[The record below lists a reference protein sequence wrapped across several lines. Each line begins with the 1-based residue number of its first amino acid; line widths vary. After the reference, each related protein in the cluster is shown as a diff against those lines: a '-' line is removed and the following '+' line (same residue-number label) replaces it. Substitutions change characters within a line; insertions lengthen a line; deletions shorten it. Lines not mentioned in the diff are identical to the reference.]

1 MKKLF
6 NWMLMAALVVSFGT
20 TITACS
26 DDDDDEKKG
35 GNEELKAD
43 DPYEKNGEVASALFR
58 VVGNL
63 CGLDSLS
70 DNWKSATYE
79 PTKGKVLDA
88 SQPLVRSIAVAN
100 LAEAVSVFRSLTGE
114 NIADNAT
121 TATWSKDGVG
131 SLKFTATN
139 SSAETAVID
148 VNIKQMPKLSQLR
161 LVPASAMGENGSF
174 TGDPYYHIGDV
185 VKDGDGRHWI
195 CVRSAYSPAS
205 KEDTHWVSMQIL
217 TADSKSTKF
226 KTNVRTINAKTG
238 KNGLHKIQQKLGN
251 SEDTKHLK
259 YFAQLMYILNNPKQY
274 SNNNSKGMVMEDGLG
289 DLSVQA
295 HKNVYVENLAKYWKD
310 NNIWD
315 LVLPGTIEN
324 GKLTKGKVTKAYFND
339 VNDGITMLYY
349 GHDFSMMGMGNDC
362 TIYTCQQSGTC
373 LSTQTLGK
381 KTWTYNADENTKF
394 DCTEF
399 ALNGQAG
406 TNTNAGYTG
415 KAILIVQAS
424 GKQLNGGSDPG
435 PTKTIGKCTDVLVG
449 KDKNFNTEQQQE
461 DPQDPQPNVTPALS
475 KPQLGALVS
484 KNGVFYK
491 DLLSYEYYEGKNNK
505 PIGIVVY
512 MGDNK
517 RVEKGKN
524 FNGLIMTMDN
534 VYHAL
539 YKNDAYAYASS
550 DDACTSYCSTA
561 TAKFGNLALVLD
573 GIATTDR
580 LANANC
586 TAGHTHNAAKYAKDF
601 NAKLYIENNLDGN
614 KFSSTFLP
622 SAGQWI
628 LAMQGMGATWN
639 KNDGQFSKS
648 VSVYNFFNNSGVK
661 EYCPKGK
668 YLSATEKSFNLTY
681 GMLFATDGSDGYMNS
696 FKKSEECWVR
706 AFIAFKYDNGGTQD
720 PDALPS
726 EVMEQAS
733 KVGHVLAANGKFY
746 KNASDASSANTK
758 PVALVVYANSSGD
771 PVETGTAYEGLA
783 INLTD
788 VTGAWGDWKTEDAK
802 YYSTHTQDMSQ
813 IATFKD
819 GIAQTNKA
827 PEKSMAKKCS
837 TFDYKYNENFS
848 EDFSK
853 WFLPSAGQWILAAEG
868 LGNKWNGSSQFDK
881 DKSTVF
887 QSFQDAFTKAGLS
900 NYKLKENL
908 KYWTNTQNSEIYI
921 WTFSKNNGISS
932 ASLDEL
938 ANAARAFVAFKLNY

>member
-1 MKKLF
+1 M
-6 NWMLMAALVVSFGT
+6 
-20 TITACS
+20 
-26 DDDDDEKKG
+26 
-35 GNEELKAD
+35 
-43 DPYEKNGEVASALFR
+43 
-58 VVGNL
+58 
-63 CGLDSLS
+63 
-70 DNWKSATYE
+70 
-79 PTKGKVLDA
+79 
-88 SQPLVRSIAVAN
+88 
-100 LAEAVSVFRSLTGE
+100 
-114 NIADNAT
+114 
-121 TATWSKDGVG
+121 
-131 SLKFTATN
+131 
-139 SSAETAVID
+139 
-148 VNIKQMPKLSQLR
+148 
-161 LVPASAMGENGSF
+161 
-174 TGDPYYHIGDV
+174 
-185 VKDGDGRHWI
+185 
-195 CVRSAYSPAS
+195 RSAYSPAS
-205 KEDTHWVSMQIL
+205 KDETHWVSMQIL

-226 KTNVRTINAKTG
+226 KTNVRTLNAKAG

-435 PTKTIGKCTDVLVG
+435 PTKKIGKCTDVLVG

-475 KPQLGALVS
+475 KPQLGALVD
-484 KNGVFYK
+484 KNGKFWK
-491 DLLSYEYYEGKNNK
+491 DLKSYENEYGSAVANE

-512 MGDNK
+512 MGGNK

-524 FNGLIMTMDN
+524 YNGLIMAYRDS
-534 VYHAL
+534 YHNIVDRD
-539 YKNDAYAYASS
+539 YYEYAS
-550 DDACTSYCSTA
+550 DDDGRISYCSTA
-561 TAKFGNLALVLD
+561 TSKYTMLSRVLD
-573 GIATTDR
+573 GLANTER
-580 LANANC
+580 LVNANC
-586 TAGHTHNAAKYAKDF
+586 KAGHQHDAAKYALNHQQARYVHWGNDF
-601 NAKLYIENNLDGN
+601 SG
-614 KFSSTFLP
+614 FFLP

-628 LAMQGMGATWN
+628 LAMEGMGATWSN
-639 KNDGQFSKS
+639 NNGEFTKH
-648 VSVYNFFNNSGVK
+648 VSLADFFDKAGAK
-661 EYCPKGK
+661 KYCPKGD
-668 YLSATEKSFNLTY
+668 YVTSTE
-681 GMLFATDGSDGYMNS
+681 NS
-696 FKKSEECWVR
+696 FKMIYGMSIALDGSQADMELFKKSQECKVR
-706 AFIAFKYDNGGTQD
+706 PFIAFKYDDGGTQD
-720 PDALPS
+720 PDDVAT
-726 EVMEQAS
+726 EIMEQPS
-733 KVGHVLAANGKFY
+733 KPGYVLAANGKFY

-758 PVALVVYANSSGD
+758 PVALVVYAKSSGD
-771 PVETGTAYEGLA
+771 PVETGTAYHGLA
-783 INLTD
+783 INLTELK
-788 VTGAWGDWKTEDAK
+788 GAWGQWQTENAK
-802 YYSTHTQDMSQ
+802 YYSTHTKNMSE
-813 IATFKD
+813 IASYKD
-819 GIAQTNKA
+819 GIAQTDAA
-827 PEKSMAKKCS
+827 PNNSMAYKCRNNN
-837 TFDYKYNENFS
+837 YGYNENFP
-848 EDFSK
+848 EGFSK

-900 NYKLKENL
+900 DYKLTEDL

-921 WTFSKNNGISS
+921 WTFSKGNGISS
-932 ASLDEL
+932 INFDQDQR
-938 ANAARAFVAFKLNY
+938 ARAFVAFKLNY

>member
-63 CGLDSLS
+63 CGVDSLP

-88 SQPLVRSIAVAN
+88 SQPLVRSIAVAS
-100 LAEAVSVFRSLTGE
+100 LSEAVSVFRSLTGE
-114 NIADNAT
+114 NLADNAT
-121 TATWSKDGVG
+121 SASWNRDGIG

-139 SSAETAVID
+139 SSSETAVID

-185 VKDGDGRHWI
+185 VKDADGRHWI
-195 CVRSAYSPAS
+195 CVRSAYSFAG
-205 KEDTHWVSMQIL
+205 KEETHWVSMQIL

-226 KTNVRTINAKTG
+226 KTNVRTINAKAN

-259 YFAQLMYILNNPKQY
+259 YFAQLMYILNNPSEY
-274 SNNNSKGMVMEDGLG
+274 SNHYAKGAVLENGLG
-289 DLSVQA
+289 DLSVLA
-295 HKNVYVENLAKYWKD
+295 HDKIYVENLAKYWKD

-324 GKLTKGKVTKAYFND
+324 GKLTKGKVTKAYFNNT
-339 VNDGITMLYY
+339 NDGFTMLYY
-349 GHDFSMMGMGNDC
+349 GHDFSALGMGSDC

-381 KTWTYNADENTKF
+381 KTWTYNASADTKY

-406 TNTNAGYTG
+406 ANTNAGYTD
-415 KAILIVQAS
+415 KAILVVQAS

-435 PTKTIGKCTDVLVG
+435 PTKKIAKCTDVLVG
-449 KDKNFNTEQQQE
+449 NDKNFKTQQQQP
-461 DPQDPQPNVTPALS
+461 DDPQPDVSPALA
-475 KPQLGALVS
+475 KPQLGALVD
-484 KNGVFYK
+484 KNGKFWK
-491 DLLSYEYYEGKNNK
+491 DLKSYENEYGSAVANE

-512 MGDNK
+512 MGGNK

-524 FNGLIMTMDN
+524 YNGLIMAYRDS
-534 VYHAL
+534 YHNIVNQD
-539 YKNDAYAYASS
+539 YYEYAS
-550 DDACTSYCSTA
+550 DDDGRISYCSTA
-561 TAKFGNLALVLD
+561 TSKYTMLSRVLD
-573 GIATTDR
+573 GLANTER
-580 LANANC
+580 LVNANC
-586 TAGHTHNAAKYAKDF
+586 KAGHQHDAAKYALNYQQARYVHWGNDF
-601 NAKLYIENNLDGN
+601 SG
-614 KFSSTFLP
+614 FFLP

-628 LAMQGMGATWN
+628 LAMEGMGATWSN
-639 KNDGQFSKS
+639 NNGEFTKH
-648 VSVYNFFNNSGVK
+648 VSLADFFDKAGAK
-661 EYCPKGK
+661 KYCPKGD
-668 YLSATEKSFNLTY
+668 YVTSTENSFNMIY
-681 GMLFATDGSDGYMNS
+681 GMSIALDGSQADMEL
-696 FKKSEECWVR
+696 FTKSENCKVR
-706 AFIAFKYDNGGTQD
+706 PFIAFKYDNGGTQD
-720 PDALPS
+720 PDDVAT
-726 EVMEQAS
+726 EIMEQPS
-733 KVGHVLAANGKFY
+733 KPGYVLAANGKFY
-746 KNASDASSANTK
+746 KNASDTSSANTK

-771 PVETGTAYEGLA
+771 PVETGTAYHGLA
-783 INLTD
+783 INLTELK
-788 VTGAWGDWKTEDAK
+788 GAWGQWQTEDAK
-802 YYSTHTQDMSQ
+802 YYSTHTKNMSE
-813 IATFKD
+813 IASYKD
-819 GIAQTNKA
+819 GIAQTDAA
-827 PEKSMAKKCS
+827 PNNSMAYKCRNNN
-837 TFDYKYNENFS
+837 YGYNENFP
-848 EDFSK
+848 EGFSK

-887 QSFQDAFTKAGLS
+887 QSFQDAFTNAGLS
-900 NYKLKENL
+900 DYKLTEDL

-921 WTFSKNNGISS
+921 WTFSKGNGISS
-932 ASLDEL
+932 INFDQDQR
-938 ANAARAFVAFKLNY
+938 ARAFVAFKLNY

>member
-6 NWMLMAALVVSFGT
+6 NYMLMAALVVSFGT

-79 PTKGKVLDA
+79 PTKGKILDA

-100 LAEAVSVFRSLTGE
+100 LAEAVSVYRSLTGE

-121 TATWSKDGVG
+121 SASWNRDGIG

-205 KEDTHWVSMQIL
+205 KDETHWVSMQIL

-226 KTNVRTINAKTG
+226 KTNVRTINAKAG

-435 PTKTIGKCTDVLVG
+435 PTKKIGKCTDVLVG
-449 KDKNFNTEQQQE
+449 HKEKLDHVEEVITNTNDNPQVGHIISDNGNVFATYSAAKKDSKHFPVAMIVYNNNGKMYELDESTSKSVLAISLYYANPGSETLLTWGPTNAVCGTVI
-461 DPQDPQPNVTPALS
+461 DQDKDYTKFISTSTGISITKKLCDDSHEHPAAESSRDVLKDYLIDDEPGGHLRFQPSQFFLPTPGQWVWAFKGMNVWDYS
-475 KPQLGALVS
+475 GQGAKLI
-484 KNGVFYK
+484 KAINDLYDKAGVPEENRITY
-491 DLLSYEYYEGKNNK
+491 DITL
-505 PIGIVVY
+505 
-512 MGDNK
+512 
-517 RVEKGKN
+517 KGKCR
-524 FNGLIMTMDN
+524 FWTSIE
-534 VYHAL
+534 ASEE
-539 YKNDAYAYASS
+539 YAYAVEIDES
-550 DDACTSYCSTA
+550 
-561 TAKFGNLALVLD
+561 N
-573 GIATTDR
+573 
-580 LANANC
+580 
-586 TAGHTHNAAKYAKDF
+586 
-601 NAKLYIENNLDGN
+601 
-614 KFSSTFLP
+614 
-622 SAGQWI
+622 
-628 LAMQGMGATWN
+628 GAR
-639 KNDGQFSKS
+639 F
-648 VSVYNFFNNSGVK
+648 VK
-661 EYCPKGK
+661 V
-668 YLSATEKSFNLTY
+668 
-681 GMLFATDGSDGYMNS
+681 
-696 FKKSEECWVR
+696 KKSEKLRVFP
-706 AFIAFKYDNGGTQD
+706 FILYG
-720 PDALPS
+720 
-726 EVMEQAS
+726 
-733 KVGHVLAANGKFY
+733 
-746 KNASDASSANTK
+746 
-758 PVALVVYANSSGD
+758 
-771 PVETGTAYEGLA
+771 
-783 INLTD
+783 
-788 VTGAWGDWKTEDAK
+788 
-802 YYSTHTQDMSQ
+802 
-813 IATFKD
+813 
-819 GIAQTNKA
+819 
-827 PEKSMAKKCS
+827 
-837 TFDYKYNENFS
+837 
-848 EDFSK
+848 
-853 WFLPSAGQWILAAEG
+853 
-868 LGNKWNGSSQFDK
+868 
-881 DKSTVF
+881 
-887 QSFQDAFTKAGLS
+887 
-900 NYKLKENL
+900 
-908 KYWTNTQNSEIYI
+908 
-921 WTFSKNNGISS
+921 
-932 ASLDEL
+932 
-938 ANAARAFVAFKLNY
+938 